1 MSRSNGSNNDPD
13 ENKKMYRNLFY
24 YGLLMISCLIIFN
37 MFFNPFK
44 PDKISYSAFEKLG
57 RQGKIR
63 EVQIGSDTLYITA
76 KDKDSNGK
84 IYYTERLMDIDLLDN
99 LKAWGVNEYGGVDE
113 RKGPLGEILL
123 SWIVPLFIFI
133 GLGKIIGMTLSKGMK
148 NMNPMS
154 MSKSNA
160 KEYNMEKNTGV
171 TFQDV
176 AGQGEAKKSL
186 EEVVDYLH
194 NPKRYK
200 DIGAKLPKGLLLVG
214 PPGTG
219 KTLLAKAVAGEAHV
233 PFFSISGSEFVQM
246 FVGMGAARVRDLFNK
261 AKKKAPCI
269 IFIDEVDAIGKA
281 RDTAGIGGNDEREQT
296 LNQLLTEMDGFDSSE
311 QPIVILAATNR
322 PEILDKALLRPGRFD
337 RRVIVNKPDFIG
349 RKKILEVHVKKVK
362 LEDNVNLENI
372 AKMTAGSSGAD
383 LANMVNEAALRA
395 VRHGKD
401 KVSQRDLE
409 ESIEAVFAGEAKRDR
424 IMSRSEKISVAYHE
438 AGHALAGALQERTD
452 PVTKITIVPTTM
464 GALGYTLSLPTE
476 EKYLVS
482 KEELEEKIV
491 VMLAGRAAEEVK
503 LNQISTGASNDIEKA
518 TEMARR
524 MITIYGMSDKFD
536 MMGLESSSGRYMD
549 GSPVKNYSAQT
560 GKEIDEEVLGIIKK
574 AHERAKK
581 ILIDNMKLLDK
592 VSNLLLEKESL
603 SGEEFYELVKK
614 YRI

>member
-1 MSRSNGSNNDPD
+1 
-13 ENKKMYRNLFY
+13 
-24 YGLLMISCLIIFN
+24 MISCLIIFN

-44 PDKISYSAFEKLG
+44 PDKISYSDFERLG
-57 RQGKIR
+57 REGKIQ
-63 EVQIGSDTLYITA
+63 EVQIGADTLYIMA
-76 KDKDSNGK
+76 KDKDNNVK
-84 IYYTERLMDIDLLDN
+84 MYYTERLMDIDLLDD
-99 LKAWGVNEYGGVDE
+99 LKSWGVKEYGGVDE
-113 RKGPLGEILL
+113 SKGPLGEILL
-123 SWIVPLFIFI
+123 SWIIPLFIFI

-154 MSKSNA
+154 MSRSTA

-171 TFQDV
+171 TFKDV
-176 AGQGEAKKSL
+176 AGQEEAKKSL

-194 NPKRYK
+194 NPKKYRE
-200 DIGAKLPKGLLLVG
+200 IGAKLPKGLLLVG

-246 FVGMGAARVRDLFNK
+246 FVGMGAARVRDLFSK

-281 RDTAGIGGNDEREQT
+281 RDTGGIGGNDEREQT

-311 QPIVILAATNR
+311 QPVVILAATNR

-349 RKKILEVHVKKVK
+349 RRKILEVHVKKVK
-362 LEDNVNLENI
+362 LEDNVNLDNI

-383 LANMVNEAALRA
+383 LANIINEAALRA

-401 KVSQRDLE
+401 KVSQRELE

-424 IMSRSEKISVAYHE
+424 IMSKEEKISVAYHE

-503 LNQISTGASNDIEKA
+503 LNQVSTGASNDIEKA

-536 MMGLESSSGRYMD
+536 MVGLESPSGRYMD
-549 GSPVKNYSAQT
+549 GTPVKNYSSQT
-560 GKEIDEEVLGIIKK
+560 GKEIDEEVLSIIKRAHKK
-574 AHERAKK
+574 AKD
-581 ILIDNMKLLDK
+581 ILVNNIELLDK
-592 VSNLLLEKESL
+592 VSNLLLEKECL
-603 SGEEFYELVKK
+603 SGDEFYELVKE